1 MALGWTLRAHA
12 LLMDLHATDV
22 VGSSAY
28 SRLDSC
34 LLQWIVCAMPCCQA
48 RGRSGNCR
56 RFLHYRLQTKP
67 MKRFAAYKQGVGDPD
82 QSLAGCGRIRNGH
95 WRGFGA
101 VTDFHRSLRGSTSA
115 PRGSL
120 PERPCRRHES
130 LERSVEKSMGPG
142 GDPSV
147 PGHARRLRLGAIAR
161 SLGAEPS
168 VCREEAR
175 SGVQNRSPRRRGPH
189 RGAGTAEAHRF

>member
-1 MALGWTLRAHA
+1 MPLPITVYLYTVRTDNTPRVRFSLTLDKELEIEVALGWTLRAHA

-34 LLQWIVCAMPCCQA
+34 LLRWIVCAVPCCQA

-56 RFLHYRLQTKP
+56 RFLHDRLQTKP

-82 QSLAGCGRIRNGH
+82 QRLAGCGRIRNGH

-101 VTDFHRSLRGSTSA
+101 VTDFHRSLRGSTST

-130 LERSVEKSMGPG
+130 RRVAVEERREVHGSW
-142 GDPSV
+142 
-147 PGHARRLRLGAIAR
+147 RR
-161 SLGAEPS
+161 P
-168 VCREEAR
+168 
-175 SGVQNRSPRRRGPH
+175 
-189 RGAGTAEAHRF
+189 